1 MTLPKSGSI
10 QSFSSTFFKFEI
22 FCAGFTW
29 INAHNKALFFPKFV
43 TFYLVLVISAYNI
56 DIQIGV
62 RNTIKLD
69 RPNLV
74 VDYLKNYFYSIT
86 NWIKSKS
93 STKFFLNNLQNLLR
107 WGDLKIQHQYY
118 IGTGRSVKLNQP
130 KITVKYVIMPHISL
144 QIESNQNLQQSSC

>member
-29 INAHNKALFFPKFV
+29 INVHNKALFFPKFV

-74 VDYLKNYFYSIT
+74 VDYLKIT
-86 NWIKSKS
+86 FTPS
-93 STKFFLNNLQNLLR
+93 R
-107 WGDLKIQHQYY
+107 
-118 IGTGRSVKLNQP
+118 
-130 KITVKYVIMPHISL
+130 
-144 QIESNQNLQQSSC
+144 IESNQSLQQSSFWTICKTYCVEVIWKYSISITSVLVAVLNLINRKLPLNMW